1 MKNVVLVSGVQQ
13 SDAGIHKRVFFQILS
28 LLDYYRIL
36 SRVLV
41 LYSGSLLAI
50 HFKYRNI
57 YSPSNEPP
65 GLISFRMDWL
75 NLLAVQGTLKSLL
88 QHHRSILDNN
98 DEWMS
103 RWIWKVSIDGK
114 CPSLGWGGKQGKQ
127 SKRSCLLDHGECLF
141 PSQRAKAQTECT
153 QPILWSPIVLELYKY
168 LSLPKLPNNNNCNL

>member
-57 YSPSNEPP
+57 Y
-65 GLISFRMDWL
+65 I
-75 NLLAVQGTLKSLL
+75 
-88 QHHRSILDNN
+88 SIL
-98 DEWMS
+98 
-103 RWIWKVSIDGK
+103 
-114 CPSLGWGGKQGKQ
+114 
-127 SKRSCLLDHGECLF
+127 
-141 PSQRAKAQTECT
+141 
-153 QPILWSPIVLELYKY
+153 KY
-168 LSLPKLPNNNNCNL
+168 LNIPAPSASLVIKSSSSKWNESVSVS